1 MVTIWREERATV
13 SISERQKNAASLSAK
28 YHIEMVQA

>member
-13 SISERQKNAASLSAK
+13 SISERQKKVASLSAK
-28 YHIEMVQA
+28 YHIDIVQA